1 MRGDDGVTGG
11 LTAAPTRLEAQMT
24 EPEAGFTGRTSRP
37 NRFRIAAVLGA
48 SLAVV
53 IAAAVTMGASPSPS
67 ATNGGASASPEASG
81 IPTGPGH
88 RGFGGLKGFGLEGFA
103 GFGDFG
109 DFGGRGGPGGFGH
122 AIGRAIT
129 ISAISGSNVSL
140 KTDDGWTRT
149 ITVTSATT
157 ITKDGEA
164 VTLAD
169 LAVGDEIR
177 FKQTRAADGTYTID
191 AIEVVVP
198 TVVGTVTAVDADS
211 VTIKV
216 RDGTT
221 REIATTSA
229 TTYRVGSGAATRS
242 DVVVG
247 ATILAAGTI
256 GANDAFTATSITV
269 APARVMGT
277 VTAKTASTI
286 TLERRDGT
294 TVTVNVGAAT
304 TYQVAGVSDADLGDV
319 TVGMQVVVSGRDA
332 GTNTID
338 ASTVLAGELGR
349 GHHGGAWD
357 EKAAPSASPDS
368 SSNDG

>member
-1 MRGDDGVTGG
+1 MSLTGG

-67 ATNGGASASPEASG
+67 ATNGADASASPGASG
-81 IPTGPGH
+81 TPADPGH
-88 RGFGGLKGFGLEGFA
+88 RGGFGGLKGFGFEG
-103 GFGDFG
+103 FG
-109 DFGGRGGPGGFGH
+109 DFGGRGGPGGLGH
-122 AIGRAIT
+122 GIGRTIT
-129 ISAISGSNVSL
+129 ISAINGSSVSL

-157 ITKDGEA
+157 ITKAGA
-164 VTLAD
+164 AATLAD

-177 FKQTRAADGTYTID
+177 FKQTRATDGTYTID

-211 VTIKV
+211 TTIKG

-221 REIATTSA
+221 REIATTTA
-229 TTYRVGSGAATRS
+229 TTYRVGSGAGSRS

-247 ATILAAGTI
+247 ATILAAGTV
-256 GANDAFTATSITV
+256 GSNDAFTATSVTV
-269 APARVMGT
+269 EPARVLGT

-286 TLERRDGT
+286 TIERRDGT
-294 TVTVNVGAAT
+294 SVTVNVGAST

-319 TVGMQVVVSGRDA
+319 AVGMQIVVSGRDA

-349 GHHGGAWD
+349 GHRGGAWD